1 MNEKRP
7 YGQSVRPFFIPWR
20 WRDHNLYYHT
30 VSNNIICAHVQYIR
44 VFLNSQQISCN
55 II

>member
-20 WRDHNLYYHT
+20 WREGKPQFYT
-30 VSNNIICAHVQYIR
+30 PCIT
-44 VFLNSQQISCN
+44 
-55 II
+55 